1 MLAVQKW
8 RPYLFGRHFVIR
20 TDQQSLKYLLEQR
33 VGTLAQQKWLT
44 KLMGYDFIVEYDSG
58 RENRAANALFR
69 RDEQVE
75 LHAITWSV
83 PWLDLV

>member
-8 RPYLFGRHFVIR
+8 RPYLFGQHFVIQ

-44 KLMGYDFIVEYDSG
+44 KLMGYDFSVEYHSG
-58 RENRAANALFR
+58 RENRAANALSR
-69 RDEQVE
+69 RDEQGE
-75 LHAITWSV
+75 LRAIT
-83 PWLDLV
+83 